1 MDAKAAWIVSATPQ
15 ITKVHTGS
23 GGTINP
29 SLLSDPWDAEVSF
42 DDIDFDES
50 VQSVMSGG
58 DFVLKNGK
66 NSEPEEERPIT
77 SSRPVLDVEKFEKD
91 MELKT
96 LQGYTE
102 AAKL

>member
-1 MDAKAAWIVSATPQ
+1 MRKLAWIVSATPQ

-23 GGTINP
+23 GGTIDP
-29 SLLSDPWDAEVSF
+29 SLLSDPWDEEVSF

-66 NSEPEEERPIT
+66 NSEPEEERPGAHH
-77 SSRPVLDVEKFEKD
+77 PDLYL
-91 MELKT
+91 MLKS
-96 LQGYTE
+96 LRRIWN
-102 AAKL
+102 